1 MLTIETKTQDTTR
14 MIELLQFYADWC
26 QPCNMM
32 MPIIES
38 IKQKGTDWLTMKQI
52 DVDRAPEL
60 SNQFHIR
67 SIPTFIVR
75 RNDQEIWRYT
85 GMLAEHSFIEIL
97 ESLRENSY

>member
-67 SIPTFIVR
+67 SIPTDWAF
-75 RNDQEIWRYT
+75 
-85 GMLAEHSFIEIL
+85 
-97 ESLRENSY
+97 